1 MDVPNKL
8 GASASVYVIIL
19 QRTNSRAEVSS
30 LIFSLAH
37 HLIESPIPTTF
48 WHAENL
54 GLISHFVFPDV
65 ANQNLVCYDDKAIDE
80 SWLDSS
86 W

>member
-1 MDVPNKL
+1 MLFPGSGTPIFEDFASMDVPNKL

-48 WHAENL
+48 
-54 GLISHFVFPDV
+54 
-65 ANQNLVCYDDKAIDE
+65 
-80 SWLDSS
+80 
-86 W
+86 